1 MSLLFNFKV
10 FVTFKFATVMDETAA
25 LEIDRFVKFRSVVV
39 NVLKVPALA
48 VTVVKFAFAFEI
60 EVWVI
65 PVNSA
70 CVCPLEANPPNA
82 VESPSMS
89 ATLWVCPDNATSVPF
104 TVTAFADTVLT
115 AKLAEPLTESN
126 LKYPMSAVT
135 VSFSMLLD
143 VIPDSI
149 GARLVMSEIACECEA
164 RA

>member
-10 FVTFKFATVMDETAA
+10 FVTFKFVTVMDETAA

-39 NVLKVPALA
+39 NVLKVPADALN
-48 VTVVKFAFAFEI
+48 VVKFAFAFEI

-65 PVNSA
+65 PVNSP
-70 CVCPLEANPPNA
+70 CVCPLDANPPNA

-104 TVTAFADTVLT
+104 TVTAFADTVFT
-115 AKLAEPLTESN
+115 AKFAEPLTERS

-135 VSFSMLLD
+135 VSFSMSLS
-143 VIPDSI
+143 VIPVRTVE
-149 GARLVMSEIACECEA
+149 RLVMSEIACP
-164 RA
+164 